1 MQVDNRI
8 LDDLARVAGGALGA
22 FSSLREEAEGQL
34 RAQLERVL
42 SRMDVVSREEYE
54 AVRAMAAKAREE
66 QEAMAERL
74 AALEATVASLS
85 AAKAPLPVVAEP
97 AGVPAVAES
106 EPAKPAAAGGGKLD
120 TKASPA
126 P

>member
-34 RAQLERVL
+34 RAQLERIL

-66 QEAMAERL
+66 QEVMAERL
-74 AALEATVASLS
+74 AALEATIATLT
-85 AAKAPLPVVAEP
+85 AGHAPLPVVAEP
-97 AGVPAVAES
+97 AGIPAVIDS
-106 EPAKPAAAGGGKLD
+106 DPVTPAPKPAADATGTGP
-120 TKASPA
+120 TAS
-126 P
+126 

>member
-1 MQVDNRI
+1 MQVDNKI

-54 AVRAMAAKAREE
+54 AVRAMAAKARTE

-74 AALEATVASLS
+74 AALEAAVASLT
-85 AAKAPLPVVAEP
+85 AAHAPVPV
-97 AGVPAVAES
+97 
-106 EPAKPAAAGGGKLD
+106 AAAGLPAVMDEPETGPGPADSVAGGA
-120 TKASPA
+120 AS
-126 P
+126 

>member
-85 AAKAPLPVVAEP
+85 AAKAPLPVVVEP

-106 EPAKPAAAGGGKLD
+106 EPAKPAAAGGGKPE

>member
-22 FSSLREEAEGQL
+22 LSSLREEAE
-34 RAQLERVL
+34 AQVRQQFERVL

-66 QEAMAERL
+66 QETL
-74 AALEATVASLS
+74 ADRVASLEATVASLAS
-85 AAKAPLPVVAEP
+85 ALAAKPLPADHAPAVAEP
-97 AGVPAVAES
+97 AEAPAVIDD
-106 EPAKPAAAGGGKLD
+106 PGAKPDDAGI
-120 TKASPA
+120 
-126 P
+126 

>member
-1 MQVDNRI
+1 MQVDNKI

-22 FSSLREEAEGQL
+22 LSSLREEAE
-34 RAQLERVL
+34 AQMRQQFERVL

-74 AALEATVASLS
+74 AALEATVAGLQADRGPKPVPGAS
-85 AAKAPLPVVAEP
+85 APPVGP
-97 AGVPAVAES
+97 I
-106 EPAKPAAAGGGKLD
+106 AGGGIG
-120 TKASPA
+120 PV
-126 P
+126 